1 MSRVWGAAALA
12 MAAWLA
18 PAAARAQDGLP
29 CLHPK
34 TQQALP
40 QILGPAFTRG
50 RTHGFEAQAPGFG
63 CSVRYEHPSGMWADV
78 YIYRAGLGVI
88 DDVERDPRLMD
99 QFQGTMNAVEQK
111 WKQQPGAGVRDLQA
125 HYEKRGSRGV
135 EVMVGSAF
143 LEMTG
148 RDALRTHVQLWS
160 GGGAIWKLR
169 ATFPAKDLA
178 VSDDAVRALAEALVD
193 LSRGEGSL

>member
-1 MSRVWGAAALA
+1 MAGAQ
-12 MAAWLA
+12 
-18 PAAARAQDGLP
+18 AQAGLP

-40 QILGPAFTRG
+40 QILGPAFVRG
-50 RTHGFEAQAPGFG
+50 RTHSFEAQTPGFG

-78 YIYRAGLGVI
+78 YIYSAGLGVVEDI
-88 DDVERDPRLMD
+88 ERDARLME
-99 QFQGTMNAVEQK
+99 QFQSTMNAVELK
-111 WKQQPGAGVRDLQA
+111 WKQQPGATVRDLQA
-125 HYEKRGSRGV
+125 RYETRGSRGV

-148 RDALRTHVQLWS
+148 REALRTHAQLWS

-169 ATFPAKDLA
+169 ATFPVKDLA

-193 LSRGEGSL
+193 LSRAEGAL